1 MSTASKA
8 VQLAVTAAKADAAI
22 RAKVRK
28 NSKDR
33 YWTATLRPGYVNIG
47 KPISYAV
54 ALNEIRNGRNV
65 FTVTKS
71 EAYKLA
77 KNATGKNPVGPE
89 IDAGK
94 QSVVGYYYHYH
105 RNGRK
110 AGHVWFLFW

>member
-22 RAKVRK
+22 RAKVRI

-65 FTVTKS
+65 FLPLQNQRRINLLKMRQEKTLLDQ
-71 EAYKLA
+71 KLMLES
-77 KNATGKNPVGPE
+77 KV
-89 IDAGK
+89 
-94 QSVVGYYYHYH
+94 
-105 RNGRK
+105 
-110 AGHVWFLFW
+110 